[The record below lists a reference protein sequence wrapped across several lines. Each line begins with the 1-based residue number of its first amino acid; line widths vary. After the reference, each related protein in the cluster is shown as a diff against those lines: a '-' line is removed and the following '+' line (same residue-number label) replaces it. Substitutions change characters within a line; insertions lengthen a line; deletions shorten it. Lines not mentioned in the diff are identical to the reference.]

1 MAVKMPPTR
10 SRTERPYAPL
20 LHAVTVVSV
29 SMLSVSGR
37 LRSGPFGG
45 RRANNETPP
54 FGTGITNLGPLSRE
68 RDTGSRL
75 VLLGRYPPKE

>member
-1 MAVKMPPTR
+1 VAVKMPPTR

-37 LRSGPFGG
+37 L
-45 RRANNETPP
+45 
-54 FGTGITNLGPLSRE
+54 
-68 RDTGSRL
+68 
-75 VLLGRYPPKE
+75 